1 MLQIAMIARM
11 ESRTIECPIYNL
23 RQSQKGKQFIND
35 YNQKAIKDICQFSS
49 LGYKEYHSPW
59 MDLASDCWKSNIF
72 RILKFNIGFL
82 NF

>member
-1 MLQIAMIARM
+1 
-11 ESRTIECPIYNL
+11 
-23 RQSQKGKQFIND
+23 
-35 YNQKAIKDICQFSS
+35 
-49 LGYKEYHSPW
+49 